1 MSAPAP
7 LLGEKQTSGGRLAA
21 TDFMSTHPRTSYSG
35 FGDGRFD
42 RKDAVSRANRMNE
55 TRMNITLESA
65 SALVDQFEQLLA
77 DRSISVPKSPQTGAD
92 MLPLWQLLQAI
103 RSGALQSSS
112 QLDRHLYAA
121 ALAAHD
127 LAAKVMEV
135 WDSPQFAK
143 LIPHLQILADGAV
156 HLTQD
161 PPPQADG
168 YNKLIE
174 LYWACLCIA
183 EGLEVEVDHPEAA
196 DGSNPDIITNGPPSA
211 TKRGYAFKTV
221 RSQHTQN
228 ILDHLKKGIDQIERS
243 ASTEGIVAFHLT
255 PRMQLPVLCPATPLA
270 DWRQAAV
277 IVNDACRQIF
287 AQLIHDNGQ
296 AAIDDLFR
304 GRKAVS
310 SVLCIVFAPTLAI
323 SPATSLATVMP
334 LKVPAII
341 SLGDQ
346 NPMTANFVA
355 EIAMIN
361 HQMQTV
367 L

>member
-1 MSAPAP
+1 
-7 LLGEKQTSGGRLAA
+7 
-21 TDFMSTHPRTSYSG
+21 
-35 FGDGRFD
+35 
-42 RKDAVSRANRMNE
+42 
-55 TRMNITLESA
+55 MNITLAAA
-65 SALVDQFEQLLA
+65 SDLVDRFEQLLA
-77 DRSISVPKSPQTGAD
+77 DGSISIPKNPQTDAD
-92 MLPLWQLLQAI
+92 MLPLWRLLQAI

-112 QLDRHLYAA
+112 QADRHLYAA

-135 WDSPQFAK
+135 KDSPQFSK
-143 LIPHLQILADGAV
+143 LMPHLQILAGGAV

-183 EGLEVEVDHPEAA
+183 EGLEIELDHPEAA
-196 DGSNPDIITNGPPSA
+196 DGSNPDIITNAPPSA
-211 TKRGYAFKTV
+211 VRRGYAFKTV
-221 RSQHTQN
+221 RSPHTQS

-243 ASTEGIVAFHLT
+243 ASTEGIVTFHLT
-255 PRMQLPVLCPATPLA
+255 PRMQIPALWPTTPFA
-270 DWRQAAV
+270 HWRQAWD
-277 IVNDACRQIF
+277 IVSDECGQIF

-304 GRKAVS
+304 GKKAVS

-323 SPATSLATVMP
+323 SPVTSLATVMP
-334 LKVPAII
+334 LKVSAIFE
-341 SLGDQ
+341 LGGQ
-346 NPMTANFVA
+346 NPMSPDFVA
-355 EIAMIN
+355 EIAMVN

>member
-1 MSAPAP
+1 VELEQAIV
-7 LLGEKQTSGGRLAA
+7 G
-21 TDFMSTHPRTSYSG
+21 G

-55 TRMNITLESA
+55 TRTNITLESA

-112 QLDRHLYAA
+112 QPDRHLYAA

-135 WDSPQFAK
+135 WDSPQFPK
-143 LIPHLQILADGAV
+143 LFPHLQILVDGAV

-183 EGLEVEVDHPEAA
+183 EGLEIELTRKRPTEAIPTSSRTHRRA
-196 DGSNPDIITNGPPSA
+196 PRSEAMRSRPSDRSTRRISSII
-211 TKRGYAFKTV
+211 
-221 RSQHTQN
+221 
-228 ILDHLKKGIDQIERS
+228 
-243 ASTEGIVAFHLT
+243 
-255 PRMQLPVLCPATPLA
+255 
-270 DWRQAAV
+270 
-277 IVNDACRQIF
+277 
-287 AQLIHDNGQ
+287 
-296 AAIDDLFR
+296 
-304 GRKAVS
+304 
-310 SVLCIVFAPTLAI
+310 
-323 SPATSLATVMP
+323 
-334 LKVPAII
+334 
-341 SLGDQ
+341 
-346 NPMTANFVA
+346 
-355 EIAMIN
+355 
-361 HQMQTV
+361 
-367 L
+367 